1 MIKRTGPDP
10 LLRSLCR
17 AACVTLANA
26 SLVFC
31 AGIGQAAGQAS
42 EPTPLESAQVVPET
56 AAPSLYPPI
65 PTRPSSASNT
75 QAPVSLSAPTTISP
89 GRTPGTF
96 TVTNPGAATYTIPIW
111 VPPGVGATQ
120 LSLALNYSSRAP
132 DGVLG
137 VGWTL
142 SGFAGS

>member
-89 GRTPGTF
+89 GRTPGTLQI
-96 TVTNPGAATYTIPIW
+96 PGRLPTRSRFGRHPALGQLNCRWRSTTIAARLT
-111 VPPGVGATQ
+111 GC
-120 LSLALNYSSRAP
+120 
-132 DGVLG
+132 
-137 VGWTL
+137 
-142 SGFAGS
+142 